1 VRSVK
6 TIYQASLSNY
16 TPTELATEV
25 SNHMNGNISLR
36 LNLSKNI
43 FRIKKKRTS
52 ERSANRASQ
61 GIQQLLRSFKNKA
74 ALITF

>member
-1 VRSVK
+1 
-6 TIYQASLSNY
+6 
-16 TPTELATEV
+16 
-25 SNHMNGNISLR
+25 MNGNISLR

>member
-1 VRSVK
+1 V
-6 TIYQASLSNY
+6 
-16 TPTELATEV
+16 
-25 SNHMNGNISLR
+25 NGNISLR
-36 LNLSKNI
+36 FEQKYFQNQ
-43 FRIKKKRTS
+43 KKKRTS